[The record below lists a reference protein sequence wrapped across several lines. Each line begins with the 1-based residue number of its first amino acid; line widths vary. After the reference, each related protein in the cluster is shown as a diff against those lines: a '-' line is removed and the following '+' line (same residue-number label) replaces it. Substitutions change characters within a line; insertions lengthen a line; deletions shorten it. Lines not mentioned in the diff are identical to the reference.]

1 MDNVYPRVD
10 GAQLTQHLGR
20 CVMFIGEVVEAQ
32 NGEIIKLRAPDG
44 TEVVARLPMGEM
56 VQGKYVQIV
65 AKVDHNN
72 TLEALRL
79 TDMNSNFDMGVYSKA
94 LQMMASPLC
103 AQLFT

>member
-1 MDNVYPRVD
+1 MVGTWTPRPA
-10 GAQLTQHLGR
+10 GPLPPWAAKN
-20 CVMFIGEVVEAQ
+20 CIA
-32 NGEIIKLRAPDG
+32 RACR
-44 TEVVARLPMGEM
+44 VPMGEM